1 MVGAEFDVAEASEE
15 VNTLG
20 GYLATRIGRVPVRG
34 ELVPGPGPFEI
45 EVLDADPRR
54 VKRVRIH
61 RSRQPADGDGA
72 RPARVTAATLAPAV
86 TAATASVPPPEPA
99 AASADNAKPPSE
111 P

>member
-1 MVGAEFDVAEASEE
+1 VGAEFDIGEAGEE

-34 ELVPGPGPFEI
+34 ELVPGPGPYEI

-54 VKRVRIH
+54 VKRVRIY
-61 RSRQPADGDGA
+61 RSRAPAADRDGT
-72 RPARVTAATLAPAV
+72 RPARAAAATLAPSSAP
-86 TAATASVPPPEPA
+86 SLSPPQPA
-99 AASADNAKPPSE
+99 GASADTAAKPTPE